1 MIRLIYGLAA
11 DGSLRH
17 VADVPQGRACG
28 LRCPACGGDL
38 IAKRGKI
45 LQAHLAHATHTS
57 CVEEQ
62 AADAGMRAAAA
73 ALLAAHGH
81 VLLPELRHF
90 TSDVQVESLAPA
102 AVAPFEDAQRGGK
115 VGEAR
120 ADLRVRI
127 GDLTVA
133 VFFRIHSPTPTA
145 RALEVAAAGAALLEI
160 WIPQMAPPDHLL
172 AHAASDGFRTWRIH
186 PAAARIAPEIRD
198 SPAVRRLFPAERAR
212 AAILYGLTPPEPVE
226 PPIVHPL
233 VGRPVPRGALM
244 GEPDAVWQARLLG
257 AIVRAE
263 APVGYY
269 RLESLL
275 RPPPE
280 ARGRWRPAFAK
291 VMREVRLR
299 HPADA
304 LKAWL
309 QEGVRAG
316 LLQQHPG
323 WRYSIGPVFSAHDRM
338 AFAALAQE

>member
-1 MIRLIYGLAA
+1 M
-11 DGSLRH
+11 
-17 VADVPQGRACG
+17 P
-28 LRCPACGGDL
+28 
-38 IAKRGKI
+38 
-45 LQAHLAHATHTS
+45 
-57 CVEEQ
+57 
-62 AADAGMRAAAA
+62 AA
-73 ALLAAHGH
+73 ALLAAHGQ

-90 TSDVQVESLAPA
+90 TSDAQVEPLAPA
-102 AVAPFEDAQRGGK
+102 RIVPFEDAQRSGK

-120 ADLRVRI
+120 TDLRIRI

-145 RALEVAAAGAALLEI
+145 RALDVAAAGAALLEI
-160 WIPQMAPPDHLL
+160 WIPPMATPELLL
-172 AHAASDGFRTWRIH
+172 AHAAADGFRTWRVH
-186 PAAARIAPEIRD
+186 PASTRIAPDIRD
-198 SPAVRRLFPAERAR
+198 SPAVRRLSPAERAR
-212 AAILYGLTPPEPVE
+212 AAILYGLTPPEPLE

-257 AIVRAE
+257 AIVRAD

-275 RPPPE
+275 QPPPE

-309 QEGVRAG
+309 QEGVRADM
-316 LLQQHPG
+316 LQQHPG
-323 WRYSIGPVFSAHDRM
+323 WRYSIGPAFSAHDRM
-338 AFAALAQE
+338 AFAALTQE